1 MTMKLRRLGRTG
13 IEASAIGYGCY
24 GLSGAYGPQDDA
36 DSIRTIQR
44 AIDLGVTLFNT
55 SDTYGA
61 GHNERIVGQAIQ
73 GRRERVLICTKF
85 GNPGRDENNAPIGV
99 CGRPEYVPIAC
110 ERSLRRLGIEVID
123 VYAQHRVDPAV
134 PIEETVGAMARLIE
148 AGKVRAIGLSETS
161 VQTLRRAHAVHPI
174 AALETEYSLWS
185 RDPEVELLPACREL
199 GITFMAYSPLGR
211 GFLAGAVDAQASFPR
226 SDPRSVMPRF
236 QADNLAA
243 NLRRLQLLKSLA
255 AEKRCSVAQ
264 LTLAWLLARGEEI
277 VPIPGTR
284 RVEHLEDNLGAL
296 SVELNA
302 SDMARLDEILPHHG
316 AAGERYAAD
325 YLRTVGL

>member
-1 MTMKLRRLGRTG
+1 MTMKLRQLGRTG

-24 GLSGAYGPQDDA
+24 GLSGAYGAQDDA

-85 GNPGRDENNAPIGV
+85 GNPGRDENNAPVGV

-148 AGKVRAIGLSETS
+148 AGKVRAIGLSEAS
-161 VQTLRRAHAVHPI
+161 VQTLRRAHAVRPI

-211 GFLAGAVDAQASFPR
+211 GFLAGAVDAQASFPPN
-226 SDPRSVMPRF
+226 DPRSVMPRF

-243 NLRRLQLLKSLA
+243 NLRRLQLLESLA

-264 LTLAWLLARGEEI
+264 LALAWLLARGEEI

-325 YLRTVGL
+325 YLHTVGL